1 MIVPRSAVD
10 AAAVADHYD
19 ELDPFYRALWGE
31 HVHHGLWTS
40 GRESPAEAVVSL
52 SDLVARAIDPP
63 PGARLVDIGCGY
75 GATARHMARTRD
87 AEVTG
92 LTLSA
97 AQAAQAPPQPG
108 VTLLVR
114 DWLANGLPDA
124 SFDHAYAIE
133 SSEHMVDK
141 PRFFA
146 EAARVLRPGGR
157 LVVCA
162 WLAETG
168 ASAWRVRHLLE
179 PICHEG
185 RLPSMGTREEYEGW
199 AAGAGLAPIG
209 YRDISRQV
217 ARTWTICAGRFARA
231 VLTDRAMRARALA
244 ARNRLFALSLPRLM
258 LAYRSGAMRYG
269 VFTWRKPLLAG
280 DADRSPN

>member
-1 MIVPRSAVD
+1 MILARSTPD

-19 ELDPFYRALWGE
+19 ELDPFYRSLWGE
-31 HVHHGLWTS
+31 HVHHGLWTTGS
-40 GRESPAEAVVSL
+40 ESPAQAVEAL
-52 SDLVARAIDPP
+52 SDLVAGLIDPA

-75 GATARHMARTRD
+75 GGTARRIAGARS
-87 AEVTG
+87 AAVTG

-97 AQAAQAPPQPG
+97 VQAARAPARPG

-114 DWLANGLPDA
+114 DWLDNGLAAD
-124 SFDHAYAIE
+124 SFDGGYAIE

-146 EAARVLRPGGR
+146 EAARVLRPGSR

-162 WLAETG
+162 WLAETD
-168 ASAWRVRHLLE
+168 ASPWRVRHLLE

-185 RLPSMGTREEYEGW
+185 RLPSMGTREEYDGW
-199 AAGAGLAPIG
+199 AADAGLQPVG
-209 YRDISRQV
+209 YRDVSRQV
-217 ARTWTICAGRFARA
+217 ARTWTICLGRFARA
-231 VLTDRAMRARALA
+231 VLTDRDTRRHAMA
-244 ARNRLFALSLPRLM
+244 ARNRLFALSLPRLI

-269 VFTWRKPLLAG
+269 VFTWVKRA
-280 DADRSPN
+280 R